1 MAGSIQ
7 NLLGAGQGIPG
18 ASNAGEP
25 AGLNGAAAP
34 SGGQGSL
41 LNRGAELAGAGVFKP
56 NGNAASM
63 VQRGYGS
70 EKSALDGL
78 MANQMFTAKDAQ
90 NLLMPV
96 QQRMP
101 VAGPQQ
107 TYNPKTIQYVRSL
120 LGV

>member
-1 MAGSIQ
+1 MAGSIM

-25 AGLNGAAAP
+25 AGLTGAASP
-34 SGGQGSL
+34 G
-41 LNRGAELAGAGVFKP
+41 LNPTMQKGLELAGAGVLKP
-56 NGNAASM
+56 NGNASNFAM
-63 VQRGYGS
+63 AGLGS
-70 EKSALDGL
+70 DKSALDGL

-96 QQRMP
+96 QQRMNSP
-101 VAGPQQ
+101 MPQRS
-107 TYNPKTIQYVRSL
+107 YNPQTIQYVKSL